1 LGHPKGKEALK
12 MNVEIANRLVQLR
25 KQNNL
30 SQEELAMRLGI
41 SRQAISKWERA
52 ESSPD
57 TDNLIALAGL
67 YKMSLDELVRSDLP
81 PEPTAY
87 TASYRPEP
95 ETEEED
101 TGETFAGPDLAEP
114 SFSMETKKAAVTFGE
129 GLGSVAVNVE
139 KEAPEDEPRSSDPL
153 PEGSFYDTPE
163 GKKHTESW
171 LYQIPYP
178 LFITT
183 LYLVL
188 GFFFN
193 QWHPG
198 WLVFLTIPLHYMPE
212 KEKRFPYLLGNP
224 VMVALVYL
232 VLGFYFNLWHP
243 GWMIFLLIPIIGSMR
258 ISKRKENS

>member
-1 LGHPKGKEALK
+1 

-57 TDNLIALAGL
+57 TDNLIALASL

-95 ETEEED
+95 EGEEEAF
-101 TGETFAGPDLAEP
+101 EEKIAGPDSVEP
-114 SFSMETKKAAVTFGE
+114 SFTEETRKATVTFDE
-129 GLGSVAVNVE
+129 GFGSASVNAE
-139 KEAPEDEPRSSDPL
+139 KETPGDGPKSSNPL

-171 LYQIPYP
+171 VYQIPYP

-198 WLVFLTIPLHYMPE
+198 WLVFLTIPVHYMPE
-212 KEKRFPYLLGNP
+212 KEKRFPNILGNP

-232 VLGFYFNLWHP
+232 VMGFYLNLWHP

>member
-1 LGHPKGKEALK
+1 

-57 TDNLIALAGL
+57 TDNLIALASL

-95 ETEEED
+95 EGEED
-101 TGETFAGPDLAEP
+101 AFEEKFAGPDSVEP
-114 SFSMETKKAAVTFGE
+114 SFTAETRKATVTFDE
-129 GLGSVAVNVE
+129 GFGTANVNAE
-139 KEAPEDEPRSSDPL
+139 KETPGDGAKSSNPL
-153 PEGSFYDTPE
+153 PVGSFYDTPE
-163 GKKHTESW
+163 GKRHTESW
-171 LYQIPYP
+171 VYHIPYP

-183 LYLVL
+183 QYLVL

-198 WLVFLTIPLHYMPE
+198 WLVFLTIPVHYMPE
-212 KEKRFPYLLGNP
+212 KEKRFPNLLGNP
-224 VMVALVYL
+224 VMIALVYL
-232 VLGFYFNLWHP
+232 VLGFYLNLWHP

>member
-1 LGHPKGKEALK
+1 

-95 ETEEED
+95 EAEEEEA
-101 TGETFAGPDLAEP
+101 GETFAGPDFAEP
-114 SFSMETKKAAVTFGE
+114 SFEMETKKAAVSFGE
-129 GLGSVAVNVE
+129 GFVNVSSG
-139 KEAPEDEPRSSDPL
+139 KEPPAGGEDEKNPL

-171 LYQIPYP
+171 VYQIPYP

-212 KEKRFPYLLGNP
+212 KEKRLPYLLGNP

-258 ISKRKENS
+258 VKRRENS